1 MQCRC
6 MLQPGTAVPMAIAIS
21 GVVATS
27 GVGAAKKRS
36 KHKTQASICKP
47 LLALF
52 MPFSLSEL

>member
-1 MQCRC
+1 MQ
-6 MLQPGTAVPMAIAIS
+6 MH
-21 GVVATS
+21 
-27 GVGAAKKRS
+27 AAAGDSCAEGNSYIRGGRNQWGGCCKKRS